1 LRSLGW
7 LRREK
12 LRNCKGMGFLSSN
25 ANAKRMKP
33 IFFILLGGVMALQSC
48 NSDNRNTREVNN
60 EEVNTEQPTPVKMV
74 EYLVGKW
81 KLESVKGGSGNE
93 TRDLTLTFT
102 AESRYILHSGN
113 EKIDSGTYQTGEYS
127 NRLFLQSEKTENLNE
142 WDMKVEE
149 ERMILTPSQPNTQQG
164 GAEYVYRRS
173 SPASIPP
180 DKRDR

>member
-1 LRSLGW
+1 
-7 LRREK
+7 
-12 LRNCKGMGFLSSN
+12 
-25 ANAKRMKP
+25 MKP
-33 IFFILLGGVMALQSC
+33 IFFILLVGVTALQSC
-48 NSDNRNTREVNN
+48 NSDTRNTEEVNN

-74 EYLVGKW
+74 EYLVGTW
-81 KLESVKGGSGNE
+81 KLESVQGGSANE
-93 TRDLTLTFT
+93 TPDQTLTFT

-149 ERMILTPSQPNTQQG
+149 GRMTLKPSKSDTEQG
-164 GAEYVYRRS
+164 SAEYVYRRT